1 MDFLPYESRVTAE
14 DGYGGNA
21 TCMNASF
28 PMTNGVTSLPVVR
41 RILVPVDFSQ
51 AGQRAVESAVSLAV
65 HFQAELTF
73 LHVLE
78 PVADDPEI
86 VLHWAEFPE
95 QREEHAKRELQR
107 IVDQHGVS
115 GAERVVVTGR
125 AFEEILRLLSVRP
138 HELVVMGQAQRE
150 SGFIKGLL
158 GATVERVVRHAPVPV
173 LMVREDHEA
182 VKQQPQRLALATDFS
197 EASLVAFPW
206 AEALSRAYG
215 AAIELVNVQEPM
227 GLPGTVEYERHQ
239 DQIDELRAEAEER
252 LRDFREMNLAV
263 DLEVTTTVREGSPAS
278 ALCRLARD
286 RAVDLL
292 LVATRGTEGWRRVWM
307 GGTTEEVLRQAPC
320 PVVIIPS
327 AAVLAGQAEEEED
340 GERDEATSQLKAP
353 SRRPVQ
359 AATVDLAAP
368 VSTLMRSDFPMLKDV
383 LTIRAALDD
392 IRLHGVSDR
401 LVYFYVTG
409 TDQRLLGV
417 IPTRRL
423 LTAPLEDMVRQHMI
437 QKVTVLRPNDTLLE
451 ASEVFSRHKFLALP
465 VVDAE
470 QRLVGVVDVGLMT
483 EQIFDLAEREQ
494 MEEMFESIGFQAN
507 QVKEAS
513 PLRAFRFRFPWL
525 LATITSGTA
534 CALLTSL
541 YEVTLAQS
549 IVLAFFMTLILGL
562 GESVSIQSMTVAI
575 QALRSMKPT
584 LTWYLAALRKEA
596 LTAMLLGVSCGM
608 VVGLIVWLWRGEGL
622 AAVSIALSIT
632 LALVTA
638 CVTGLSVP
646 SALHA
651 ARLDPKIAAG
661 PITLALTDIFT
672 LLFYFGL
679 ASWLLGKG

>member
-1 MDFLPYESRVTAE
+1 MACLSYGKRVTAE

-28 PMTNGVTSLPVVR
+28 PMTNGVTSLPVVK

-73 LHVLE
+73 VHVLE

-95 QREEHAKRELQR
+95 QREEHARQELQR
-107 IVDQHGVS
+107 IMDEHGVS
-115 GAERVVVTGR
+115 GAERVVAVGR
-125 AFEEILRLLSVRP
+125 AFEEILRLLSERP
-138 HELVVMGQAQRE
+138 HELVVMGQAQRQ

-158 GATVERVVRHAPVPV
+158 GATVERVVRHAPIPV

-182 VKQQPQRLALATDFS
+182 VKQHPQRLALATDFS

-206 AEALSRAYG
+206 AEVLSRAYG

-227 GLPGTVEYERHQ
+227 GLPGTLEYERHQ

-263 DLEVTTTVREGSPAS
+263 DLAVTTTVREGSPAS

-292 LVATRGTEGWRRVWM
+292 LVSTRGTEGWRRVWM
-307 GGTTEEVLRQAPC
+307 GGTCEEVLRQAPC

-327 AAVLAGQAEEEED
+327 VAVLAEQVEEQD
-340 GERDEATSQLKAP
+340 GERDEAMSRLKEP
-353 SRRPVQ
+353 SWRPVQ
-359 AATVDLAAP
+359 AANLDLAAP

-417 IPTRRL
+417 MPTRRL

-437 QKVTVLRPNDTLLE
+437 QKVTVLRPDETLLE

-584 LTWYLAALRKEA
+584 LSWYLAALRKEA

-632 LALVTA
+632 FALMTA